1 MVTLKHRMIVLR
13 QLWHSMNNLGG
24 SILSYKVSNLA
35 ITVGYRDTFCI
46 PFAIINRPMLEQESF
61 LFTVRRTLDGT
72 NRKGRSPER
81 SGIVFQKKITWRD
94 VTPIIDEEGNNVGCE
109 FFVKATKADAELIP
123 MGACVYDLALINS
136 QAGVEI
142 ELVPPSVFMVG
153 EVLRYD

>member
-1 MVTLKHRMIVLR
+1 MIALSE
-13 QLWHSMNNLGG
+13 LWNPLTTWGA
-24 SILSYKVSNLA
+24 SILSNQVSNLA
-35 ITVGYRDTFCI
+35 ITVGCRAPFCI

-81 SGIVFQKKITWRD
+81 SGIVFQKKISWRD

>member
-1 MVTLKHRMIVLR
+1 
-13 QLWHSMNNLGG
+13 
-24 SILSYKVSNLA
+24 
-35 ITVGYRDTFCI
+35 
-46 PFAIINRPMLEQESF
+46 MLEQESF